1 MEILIFFAVLLVII
15 LVHEFGHF
23 IVAKK
28 SGIRVDEFGFGFPP
42 KLFGKKIGETLYS
55 FNLLPIGGFV
65 KIFGESPNKESISGP
80 DSKRSFVNKPKWVQA
95 AVLVA
100 GVAFNFLLAWLLF
113 VGVYVV
119 GAPYPVTDDIPKGG
133 LIENPELTIV
143 DVESGMPADLAG
155 LNPGDKPM
163 SLSVG
168 NDILND
174 PTDVLLQQFVAD
186 HSSDEIMI
194 TYRRGK
200 YITDV
205 AYMTPKE
212 SDELGRPVIGIR
224 MDNVGTLKV
233 PFHTAVSEGAKT
245 TVIMTETVAV
255 GLVDFFGGILSGNAD
270 FKSVAGPVRIVKI
283 VGEAAQVGIISVMI
297 LTAII
302 SINLALINLL
312 PFPALDG
319 GRLLFLLIE
328 VIIKK
333 PIKPQIANTVN
344 SIGFF
349 LLLLLMA
356 VVTYNDIAE
365 LFYKP

>member
-1 MEILIFFAVLLVII
+1 MVIV

-23 IVAKK
+23 IAAKK
-28 SGIRVDEFGFGFPP
+28 LGMRVDEFGFGFPP
-42 KLFGKKIGETLYS
+42 KLFGKKIGETEYT

-65 KIFGESPNKESISGP
+65 KIFGERPDEESISGP
-80 DSKRSFVNKPKWVQA
+80 DAKRSFINKPKWKQA
-95 AVLVA
+95 IVLVA
-100 GVAFNFLLAWLLF
+100 GVFFNILLAWALF
-113 VGVYVV
+113 VGIFIV
-119 GAPYPVTDDIPKGG
+119 GAPYSVTDDIPKGG
-133 LIENPELTIV
+133 VIEDPQLTITY
-143 DVESGMPADLAG
+143 VEPGSPTDLAG
-155 LNPGDKPM
+155 LNLGDKPM

-174 PTDVLLQQFVAD
+174 PTDVGIQQFVAN
-186 HSSDEIMI
+186 HSASDIAV

-200 YITDV
+200 NITDV
-205 AYMTPKE
+205 VYITPKE
-212 SDELGRPVIGIR
+212 SDELGRPVIGIM
-224 MDNVGTLKV
+224 MDDVGILKL
-233 PFHTAVSEGAKT
+233 PFHVAVLEGTKT
-245 TVIMTETVAV
+245 MVIMTKAV
-255 GLVDFFGGILSGNAD
+255 TIGLIDFFGGILSGNAD
-270 FKSVAGPVRIVKI
+270 FKSVSGPVGIVNI
-283 VGEAAQVGIISVMI
+283 VGDAAQVGFVSVMI

-319 GRLLFLLIE
+319 GRLFFLLIE

-356 VVTYNDIAE
+356 IVTYNDIAK
-365 LFYKP
+365 LF

>member
-1 MEILIFFAVLLVII
+1 MVII

-42 KLFGKKIGETLYS
+42 KLFGKKIGETEYT

-65 KIFGESPNKESISGP
+65 KIFGERPDKESMSGP
-80 DSKRSFVNKPKWVQA
+80 DAKRSFVNKPKWMQA

-100 GVAFNFLLAWLLF
+100 GVVFNIILAWLLF
-113 VGVYVV
+113 IGVFVV
-119 GAPYPVTDDIPKGG
+119 GAPYSVTDDIPKDGI
-133 LIENPELTIV
+133 IENPQLTITYI
-143 DVESGMPADLAG
+143 ELGSPANLAG
-155 LNPGDKPM
+155 LNIGDKPT
-163 SLSVG
+163 SLSSG
-168 NDILND
+168 EDILND
-174 PTDVLLQQFVAD
+174 PTDVLLQQFVAN
-186 HSSDEIMI
+186 HSTDEIMV
-194 TYRRGK
+194 TYKRGK
-200 YITDV
+200 HITDV

-212 SDELGRPVIGIR
+212 SDELGRPVIGIM

-233 PFHTAVSEGAKT
+233 PFHVAVLEGART
-245 TVIMTETVAV
+245 TVIMTKAVAI
-255 GLVDFFGGILSGNAD
+255 GLIDFFGGILSGDAD
-270 FKSVAGPVRIVKI
+270 FKSVAGPVGIVNI
-283 VGEAAQVGIISVMI
+283 VGDAAQVGFVSVMI

-356 VVTYNDIAE
+356 VVTYNDIAK
-365 LFYKP
+365 LF

>member
-1 MEILIFFAVLLVII
+1 MVIV

-28 SGIRVDEFGFGFPP
+28 FGIRVDEFGFGFPP
-42 KLFGKKIGETLYS
+42 KLFGKKIGETEYT

-65 KIFGESPNKESISGP
+65 KIFGENPNKESMSGP
-80 DSKRSFVNKPKWVQA
+80 DAKRSFVNKPKYVQA

-100 GVAFNFLLAWLLF
+100 GVVFNFLLAWAFF
-113 VGVYVV
+113 VGIFVV
-119 GAPYPVTDDIPKGG
+119 GAPYSVTDDIPKGSV
-133 LIENPELTIV
+133 IENPQLTITYIEP
-143 DVESGMPADLAG
+143 ESLADLAG
-155 LNPGDKPM
+155 LNIGDKPV

-168 NDILND
+168 DDILND
-174 PTDVLLQQFVAD
+174 PTDVGIQQFVAE
-186 HSSDEIMI
+186 HNSDEIAV
-194 TYRRGK
+194 TYKRGK
-200 YITDV
+200 HITDV

-212 SDELGRPVIGIR
+212 SDEFGRPVIGIM
-224 MDNVGTLKV
+224 MDDVGTLTL
-233 PFHTAVSEGAKT
+233 PFHRAFLEGTKT
-245 TVIMTETVAV
+245 TVIMTKAIAI
-255 GLVDFFGGILSGNAD
+255 GLIDFFGGILSGDAD
-270 FKSVAGPVRIVKI
+270 FKSVAGPVGIINI
-283 VGEAAQVGIISVMI
+283 VGDAAQIGIISVMI

-319 GRLLFLLIE
+319 GRLLFLVIE

-333 PIKPQIANTVN
+333 PIKPQVADTVN

-356 VVTYNDIAE
+356 VITYNDIVK
-365 LFYKP
+365 LF